1 MTIEFKPLTKEDV
14 ADVLGVSLRTV
25 DNWVNDGTLIAPR
38 KIGNRVYWHPRT
50 FYAWLDQTLSASAT
64 GEEPATPDTVASG
77 QPPRAATTPPKT
89 KAAASNRSESDAIRA
104 RDRTKLEALLA

>member
-1 MTIEFKPLTKEDV
+1 VTIEFKPLTKEDV

-50 FYAWLDQTLSASAT
+50 FYAWLDQALSAPAA
-64 GEEPATPDTVASG
+64 GEEPAKPDTSAGG
-77 QPPRAATTPPKT
+77 QPPSANTTPPKT
-89 KAAASNRSESDAIRA
+89 KAAASSRSESDAIRA
-104 RDRTKLEALLA
+104 RDRAELEALLA

>member
-1 MTIEFKPLTKEDV
+1 VTTEFKPLTKEDV

-50 FYAWLDQTLSASAT
+50 FYTWLDQALSAPTA
-64 GEEPATPDTVASG
+64 GEETATSDTAAGG
-77 QPPRAATTPPKT
+77 QPPSATTAPHRT

-104 RDRTKLEALLA
+104 RDRAKLEALLT

>member
-1 MTIEFKPLTKEDV
+1 MTTEFKPLTKEDV

-50 FYAWLDQTLSASAT
+50 FYAWLDQALSAPAA
-64 GEEPATPDTVASG
+64 GEEPATPDTAASG
-77 QPPRAATTPPKT
+77 QPPRATTPPKT
-89 KAAASNRSESDAIRA
+89 KAAASSRSESDAIRA
-104 RDRTKLEALLA
+104 RDRAKLEALLA